1 MSTSLRWGS
10 IRPSKSDAHWLETP
24 TSTRPT
30 ATADRTSL
38 GHSVDSAEFVDMT
51 YKSDLSRESRDSS
64 PPKNKLTFRDKGY
77 TSLPAAGR
85 PSTAPRQK
93 IEDSSPGGE
102 VESLSSLSIGRAN
115 AGANGERKVFL
126 VAVQVVHAVLFLTIT
141 IVFALAM
148 SVIESYV
155 FDFQEYEKNL
165 ASLRRERDEL
175 KKLHQQ
181 QADTIADLNR
191 YENSDTL
198 IHH

>member
-1 MSTSLRWGS
+1 M
-10 IRPSKSDAHWLETP
+10 
-24 TSTRPT
+24 
-30 ATADRTSL
+30 
-38 GHSVDSAEFVDMT
+38 
-51 YKSDLSRESRDSS
+51 
-64 PPKNKLTFRDKGY
+64 
-77 TSLPAAGR
+77 
-85 PSTAPRQK
+85 
-93 IEDSSPGGE
+93 
-102 VESLSSLSIGRAN
+102 SSLSIGRAN